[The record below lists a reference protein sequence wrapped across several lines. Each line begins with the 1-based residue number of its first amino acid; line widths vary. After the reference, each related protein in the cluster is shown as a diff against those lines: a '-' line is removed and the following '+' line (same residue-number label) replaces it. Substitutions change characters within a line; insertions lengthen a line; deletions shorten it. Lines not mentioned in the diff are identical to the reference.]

1 MSFKDSPSLTI
12 TMVLKFNSQN
22 SKLLFFLSFQQKGD
36 QPGYKSIRSVLYKDI
51 NNYKSY
57 IITYIIPTITL
68 F

>member
-1 MSFKDSPSLTI
+1 
-12 TMVLKFNSQN
+12 MVLKFNSQN